1 MSKDKYAIPDG
12 ADWNI
17 NININNDINI
27 SFDTLRNFYKK
38 YNYDEVF

>member
-17 NININNDINI
+17 NIFIKNIIMMRYFNGIGTN
-27 SFDTLRNFYKK
+27 
-38 YNYDEVF
+38 E